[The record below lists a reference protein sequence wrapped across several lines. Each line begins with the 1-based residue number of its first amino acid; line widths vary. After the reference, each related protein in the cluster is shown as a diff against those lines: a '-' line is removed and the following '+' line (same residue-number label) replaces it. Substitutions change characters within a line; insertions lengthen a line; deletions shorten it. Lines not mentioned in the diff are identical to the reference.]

1 MTARR
6 ALTQLRGISALLL
19 VAAAFAWSI
28 AAIATR
34 RTAEVPPQSIVLRI
48 AHWQLEAG
56 VRQAFDQLATDYR
69 REVNP
74 NFYLIQDII
83 PETTYGQWVST
94 QLMGGTAPDIIEKG
108 KGLSDAIWLSFSNRH
123 FVPISRDV
131 SQPNPYNKGTNLEAA
146 PMRQTYVDGMR
157 QGYEDQL
164 QEYTTVPLSQFVIR
178 LFDNRPLLKRLTG
191 LDTAT
196 TSFRDFLAVC
206 EYIASQHDERGNSYT
221 RIASSSWHLQ
231 ITWEPTMLDAPT

>member
-108 KGLSDAIWLSFSNRH
+108 KGLTDAIWISFANRY
-123 FVPISRDV
+123 FMPLSRDV
-131 SQPNPYNKGTNLEAA
+131 AQPNPHNKGTELEQV

-157 QGYEDQL
+157 AGYEDQM
-164 QEYTTVPLSQFVIR
+164 QEYMNVPLSQFVIR
-178 LFDNRPLLKRLTG
+178 VFYNRDLLRRLTG
-191 LDTAT
+191 LSEAPTNYHE
-196 TSFRDFLAVC
+196 FLKVC
-206 EYIASQHDERGNSYT
+206 EKIASRRDERGQNYT
-221 RIASSSWHLQ
+221 PIASSSWH
-231 ITWEPTMLDAPT
+231 